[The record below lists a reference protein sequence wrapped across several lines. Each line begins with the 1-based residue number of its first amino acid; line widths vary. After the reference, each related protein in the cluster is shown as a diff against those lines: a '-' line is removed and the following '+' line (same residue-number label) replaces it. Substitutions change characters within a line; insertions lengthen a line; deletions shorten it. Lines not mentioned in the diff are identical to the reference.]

1 MYKYKR
7 RRSSNDHSGKNT
19 MKLCSINIGGMSE
32 KSKFLLDKHVN
43 DEQYDMVFVQETGTT
58 DIERLRLHGMTTISD
73 CNNAKNRGVSFY
85 LREEYSC
92 SEIPEIPSITNNL
105 DTVWALVV
113 VGNTRYIVGNVYV
126 KHHYE
131 NAISDVMSMLDKAKS
146 LCRKLKALGVIVCG
160 DFNSRHTLWN
170 DSTVNKN
177 GKEFLSSFKFEDY
190 AIFNPDTPTF
200 LCVDGHSTIDLCL
213 VSTNLAG
220 KITSCTTDNEV
231 DLGSGAPDRGHVPV
245 IIEVETN
252 RTQSKRNISQKL
264 DIDSINWE
272 KWATDLETELTK
284 YENDL
289 SDIKDPLNLWSL
301 LEKSISNVTS
311 SNASMKKI
319 CKHSKPFW
327 TDQLTRLCNEMRI
340 ARKAYQKRNTDD
352 RKAEMIRT
360 REAFDE
366 VRKKECEDFIMN
378 KTKNLNIAE
387 AKTFWKK
394 FNALFKKKEKPGIDP
409 LQDDDGSFLTSPEE
423 IEEKMFETFFQCKH
437 MISGDFDDFFYNT
450 VNNLYEEMKSQSN
463 AVEDYTELNSPI
475 TMNEIKKA
483 IKSTDMT
490 KTSLDNFNMHP
501 KMLINLRDLPM
512 KILQQLFNLVLKE
525 GKWVWNT
532 ASVIFL
538 RKNGKKSYRLP
549 GSYRPICIT
558 SYIGKLLEKII
569 AERVNAF
576 LIKEKYLDPTQE
588 GFTVNK
594 NTIRYLNRLQLEIKS
609 DLNNNKTVIA
619 LFADMEKA
627 FDSVWKR
634 GLIVK
639 LSKLKIKGKILD
651 LIDDFLFS
659 RIVKLSVNCMEGQEK
674 KTEEYGLPQGSALSP
689 VLFKIYML
697 DLLEELEKNTEISV
711 FKFADDATVKIR
723 ASSNQQ
729 CIDTLHL
736 VTNYLHKWSKKW
748 RMIINCDPN
757 KTEYICFG
765 SDKTENPI
773 PETIQLGDKTIK
785 RVSQTKVLGLIM
797 DENLSYI
804 PHCEEIHKRLLGKW
818 AQICQ
823 YSNSKWG
830 FNQRVLT
837 RIIQTIFIPIMQY
850 AGHIYLHRRTLE
862 IINKIWYKL
871 IKSTIGATFNV
882 KQEIAEVIL
891 GLPPPKLQTSI
902 NQLKHYLKL
911 NITKIPEDKFKEV
924 ITSNLNSDA
933 QLAEIQNSVKEVY
946 KFLQWKVVKYPE
958 KFNPVDLNIIS
969 RNEVKQFHELS
980 AESCKYTKTQIKNY
994 TEKLWAQT
1002 IKNQQIIAGDTVI
1015 AIPKC
1020 ESLPIPNHTDRSDE
1034 VLLMSLFYPNNL
1046 MNSFVYRHTY
1056 NAESP
1061 LCPRCNLEEETPYHV
1076 IIECN
1081 DKYQEMQNIAHGIL
1095 GEAAQEDHCN
1105 TLINCSRESKFIKC
1119 ALEILK
1125 ERPFRRNINGIIP
1138 A

>member
-1 MYKYKR
+1 
-7 RRSSNDHSGKNT
+7 
-19 MKLCSINIGGMSE
+19 MSE
-32 KSKFLLDKHVN
+32 KSRFLLDKHVN

-58 DIERLRLHGMTTISD
+58 DIERLRLHGMTTLCDS
-73 CNNAKNRGVSFY
+73 NNAKNRGVSFY
-85 LREEYSC
+85 LKDEHSC
-92 SEIPEIPSITNNL
+92 SEIPEITSITDNL

-113 VGNTRYIVGNVYV
+113 VGNTRYIVGNVYL

-131 NAISDVMSMLDKAKS
+131 NAISDVMAMLEKAKL
-146 LCRKLKALGVIVCG
+146 LCRKLKALGVLVCG

-170 DSTVNKN
+170 DSTVNKK
-177 GKEFLSSFKFEDY
+177 GKEFLASFKFEDFS
-190 AIFNPDTPTF
+190 IINPDTPTF

-213 VSTNLAG
+213 VSSNLTE
-220 KITSCTTDNEV
+220 KITSCTTDDEV

-245 IIEVETN
+245 IIEMDTN
-252 RTQSKRNISQKL
+252 RTQSKRSIKQKL

-272 KWATDLETELTK
+272 KWATDLEIELK
-284 YENDL
+284 KCENDL
-289 SDIKDPLNLWSL
+289 TSMKDPLNLWTL
-301 LEKSISNVTS
+301 LENSISKVTS
-311 SNASMKKI
+311 SNATIKKI
-319 CKHSKPFW
+319 CHHSKPFW
-327 TDQLTRLCNEMRI
+327 TDQLTRLCNEMRV
-340 ARKAYQKRNTDD
+340 ARKAYQRRNTDE
-352 RKAEMIRT
+352 RKAEMVRT

-378 KTKNLNIAE
+378 KTKNLNLTE

-409 LQDDDGSFLTSPEE
+409 LQEDDGSFLTSPEE

-437 MISGDFDDFFYNT
+437 MISGDFDEFFYNT
-450 VNNLYEEMKSQSN
+450 VNNLYDEMKNQST
-463 AVEDYTELNSPI
+463 EDEEHNELNSPI

-501 KMLINLRDLPM
+501 RMLNNLRDLPM

-569 AERVNAF
+569 ADRFNAF

-588 GFTVNK
+588 GFTLNR
-594 NTIRYLNRLQLEIKS
+594 NTIRYLNRLQLEIKC

-634 GLIVK
+634 GLIIK
-639 LSKLKIKGKILD
+639 LIKLNIKGKILD

-659 RIVKLSVNCMEGQEK
+659 RVVKLSVNSMEGEEK
-674 KTEEYGLPQGSALSP
+674 RTEEYGLPQGSALSP
-689 VLFKIYML
+689 VLFKIYMI
-697 DLLEELEKNTEISV
+697 DLLQELENNTEISL

-723 ASSNQQ
+723 ANSNQQ
-729 CIDTLHL
+729 CVDTLHL
-736 VTNYLHKWSKKW
+736 VTNHLHEWSKKW

-765 SDKTENPI
+765 SDNTDTPI
-773 PETIQLGDKTIK
+773 PETIQIGEKTIK
-785 RVSQTKVLGLIM
+785 RVSQTKVLGLVM

-823 YSNSKWG
+823 YSNTKWG

-850 AGHIYLHRRTLE
+850 AGHIWLHRRTLD
-862 IINKIWYKL
+862 IINKMWYKL

-891 GLPPPKLQTSI
+891 GLPPPKLQTHI
-902 NQLKHYLKL
+902 NKLKHYLKQ
-911 NITKIPEDKFKEV
+911 NITKMPKDKFKEV
-924 ITSNLNSDA
+924 IKSNLISEKP
-933 QLAEIQNSVKEVY
+933 LAEIQNSVKEVFKY
-946 KFLQWKVVKYPE
+946 LQWKATRYPE
-958 KFNPVDLNIIS
+958 GFNPLDLDIIS
-969 RNEVKQFHELS
+969 KNELTRFYELS
-980 AESCKYTKTQIKNY
+980 TESCKYTKAHIKNY
-994 TEKLWAQT
+994 TEKLWSQT
-1002 IKNQQIIAGDTVI
+1002 IRNQQLIAGDPVI

-1020 ESLPIPNHTDRSDE
+1020 ESLPIPQHMDRSDE

-1061 LCPRCNLEEETPYHV
+1061 LCTRCNMEEETPYHV
-1076 IIECN
+1076 IMECN
-1081 DKYQEMQNIAHGIL
+1081 DKSAEIQNITYSIL
-1095 GEAAQEDHCN
+1095 GEAAAEDHCN
-1105 TLINCSRESKFIKC
+1105 TLLNCSRESKFINC
-1119 ALEILK
+1119 ALEILQ